1 LGNIQTT
8 HYALS
13 TRILPT
19 NLKARNALCEIVL
32 NCDEMITESL
42 EFEFGVAGEA
52 WVIES
57 CLQKNAGV
65 LQWKYL

>member
-1 LGNIQTT
+1 MHFVKLLQD
-8 HYALS
+8 
-13 TRILPT
+13 
-19 NLKARNALCEIVL
+19 
-32 NCDEMITESL
+32 CDEMIPESL
-42 EFEFGVAGEA
+42 EFEFGVGGEA